1 MKTLKLEVVVKNVE
15 LAREIAAKSKVTIV
29 SEKLIRVCTL
39 MVLEGDFD
47 CLIDFNDDFFFEANR
62 ELHAN
67 YFKEIM
73 ALEAK

>member
-15 LAREIAAKSKVTIV
+15 LAREIAAKSNAKIV

-47 CLIDFNDDFFFEANR
+47 ALMDFNDDFFFETNR
-62 ELHAN
+62 ELHGN

>member
-15 LAREIAAKSKVTIV
+15 LAREIAAKSKVKIV
-29 SEKLIRVCTL
+29 SEKLISVCTL

-47 CLIDFNDDFFFEANR
+47 SLIDFNDDFFFEANR

>member
-47 CLIDFNDDFFFEANR
+47 SLIDFNDDFFFEDNS

>member
-29 SEKLIRVCTL
+29 SEKLISVCTL

-47 CLIDFNDDFFFEANR
+47 SLIDFNDDFFEANR